1 MNDRPDVRQLHYR
14 LGKVNHQPVSVHSYT
29 NKRFTINYRAPL
41 DRLRPLVPPPME
53 LEEIGTTGL
62 GLISQCVCDFNI
74 VQLGPVPIPPA
85 HTNEMLCR
93 ISVRIPKN
101 GRWYRAYYTLRS
113 DTSSRMM
120 GFLGGNFSHFRK
132 AISQF
137 TLRDDGDVYALTC
150 RARDSLCDGRF
161 EGDLHALS
169 KEKPD
174 TTIFADV
181 KAATDFIYE
190 LDGSAGYSYSLNMLS
205 FQKIDYPAWDIYF
218 CHQYDYDFGLL
229 NYLFKA
235 YELDAELDCVLFME
249 KVPQVWNA
257 AWMYRPDPKP
267 AVRHASASVR
277 QE

>member
-1 MNDRPDVRQLHYR
+1 MDDRLDVRQLHHR
-14 LGKVNHQPVSVHSYT
+14 LGKVNHQPVSVQSYT
-29 NKRFTINYRAPL
+29 NKRFTINYRVPL
-41 DRLRPLVPPPME
+41 AQLRPLVPPQIE
-53 LEEIGTTGL
+53 VEEIGTTGL
-62 GLISQCVCDFNI
+62 GLISQCVCDFR
-74 VQLGPVPIPPA
+74 VLRLGPLPIPPT

-101 GRWYRAYYTLRS
+101 GQWHRAYYTLRS
-113 DTSSRMM
+113 DTSSRIM

-137 TLRDDGDVYALTC
+137 TLRDDGSVYALTC
-150 RARDSLCDGRF
+150 RARDSLCDGHF
-161 EGDLHALS
+161 EGDLHALT
-169 KEKPD
+169 KEKPA
-174 TTIFADV
+174 TTLFADV

-218 CHQYDYDFGLL
+218 CNQYSYNFGLL

-257 AWMYRPDPKP
+257 TWMYRAESAPTVERAP
-267 AVRHASASVR
+267 ASIS
-277 QE
+277 QG